1 MSFFENKKKIFKLLS
16 VNASSVSSIHYSDQ
30 IIFCQKPHCQ
40 MNSSNFM
47 RAKYFFKLDTD
58 KFILKCFDVN
68 QLYVLLLIFD
78 ILQMMK
84 ECFPQMTRNV
94 T

>member
-1 MSFFENKKKIFKLLS
+1 
-16 VNASSVSSIHYSDQ
+16 
-30 IIFCQKPHCQ
+30 
-40 MNSSNFM
+40 MNSNNFM

-58 KFILKCFDVN
+58 KFILKCFNVN
-68 QLYVLLLIFD
+68 QLYMLLLIFD
-78 ILQMMK
+78 ILQMKK

>member
-1 MSFFENKKKIFKLLS
+1 MPH
-16 VNASSVSSIHYSDQ
+16 SVSSNHYSVQ
-30 IIFCQKPHCQ
+30 IIFCQKPQ
-40 MNSSNFM
+40 MNSNNFM

-58 KFILKCFDVN
+58 KFILKCFNVN
-68 QLYVLLLIFD
+68 QSYMVLLIFD
-78 ILQMMK
+78 ILQMKK